1 MSEQQPTVKNSKTLL
16 FSFIIPTFNRPF
28 SLNRVLKS
36 IVEQKIQR
44 EEIEVIV
51 VNDGGTDIYD
61 DIIIK
66 YTDQI
71 PIIYQ
76 YQKNQGPARARNSGA
91 RLSHGRYLVFLDDDC
106 SLSSDWVEFA
116 KDRIR
121 PDRLIGGKTVN
132 CIPENIYAQAS
143 QDLIDYLYTYYNREY
158 QNSEFITSNNMI
170 IPQTIFKALNGFDTD
185 FTDAAAE
192 DRDFCDR
199 VKYAGYEI
207 YYAPDI
213 IIGHWHEMYF
223 KHFFTQHFKYGF
235 QAKLFHEKRSLRN
248 DTQFKIEPSSFYVH
262 LILFP
267 FKKHSFLL
275 AMRISFL
282 LVIAQIANSL
292 GFFWAK
298 IKV

>member
-1 MSEQQPTVKNSKTLL
+1 MSEQQPKVKHGKNFL

-28 SLNRVLKS
+28 ALNRALQS
-36 IVEQKIQR
+36 IAEQKEQ
-44 EEIEVIV
+44 EEKIELIV
-51 VNDGGTDIYD
+51 VNDGGTDIYN
-61 DIIIK
+61 DIITK

-71 PIIYQ
+71 LIIYR
-76 YQKNQGPARARNSGA
+76 YQKNQRPARARNNGA
-91 RLSHGRYLVFLDDDC
+91 RLSHGKYLVFLDDDC
-106 SLSSDWVEFA
+106 SLSSDWVKFA
-116 KDRIR
+116 KNRIR

-170 IPQTIFKALNGFDTD
+170 IPKAMFKALNGFDTD

-213 IIGHWHEMYF
+213 IICHWHQMNF
-223 KHFFTQHFKYGF
+223 IHFFTQHFKYGF
-235 QAKLFHEKRSLRN
+235 RAKLFHEKRSLRN
-248 DTQFKIEPSSFYVH
+248 DTQFKVEPPSFYVH
-262 LILFP
+262 LIFFP
-267 FKKHSFLL
+267 LKTIPFC
-275 AMRISFL
+275 
-282 LVIAQIANSL
+282 
-292 GFFWAK
+292 WP
-298 IKV
+298 